1 MIDSNAFLGL
11 PLKFKSICK
20 VYPPKIQD
28 ILTEENYSVYRKL
41 FLTTQED
48 IEDEFAENKLSM
60 TDIPDPM
67 DYLFQMAG
75 DIRIKK
81 IIIDG
86 LKFFLHEPALLLME
100 QQMIIIG
107 DLEKDLVHA
116 KSIDD
121 LRIIKKED
129 YFDFQNT
136 LRRAVGEKEVEPYN
150 PNENP
155 KVKYFKA
162 KARLRD
168 RVKAKSKDSLTLGS
182 TLASICCMGLG
193 ITPLNVGELSQA
205 AIAIIIRTYQEK
217 DKYDIDIQ
225 SLLAGADSKKVKP
238 QFWIRN
244 IEDL

>member
-81 IIIDG
+81 IIIG
-86 LKFFLHEPALLLME
+86 
-100 QQMIIIG
+100 
-107 DLEKDLVHA
+107 V
-116 KSIDD
+116 
-121 LRIIKKED
+121 IKKESELEKYLD
-129 YFDFQNT
+129 DFFKNNGLFD
-136 LRRAVGEKEVEPYN
+136 
-150 PNENP
+150 
-155 KVKYFKA
+155 
-162 KARLRD
+162 
-168 RVKAKSKDSLTLGS
+168 
-182 TLASICCMGLG
+182 
-193 ITPLNVGELSQA
+193 LNK
-205 AIAIIIRTYQEK
+205 IIK
-217 DKYDIDIQ
+217 
-225 SLLAGADSKKVKP
+225 
-238 QFWIRN
+238 
-244 IEDL
+244 